1 MWADLI
7 NRDKVHRALWC
18 ALYMAVTLLLQNTV
32 FAHIALFGV
41 HAMFVPAVVV
51 AVGVFE
57 GGTWGAVFG
66 LIAGYFCAMGYPG
79 TGMLFAVLFAVIG
92 FGAGMA
98 SEYLVNRTLLGFLCL
113 CMLGFLITGF
123 AQMFRPWIFKG
134 AAFAPL
140 LGAAL
145 RQTIVSLPLAIP
157 YFYISRG
164 AARKRVRTA
173 NTKEPEHG

>member
-7 NRDKVHRALWC
+7 NKDKVHRVLWC

-66 LIAGYFCAMGYPG
+66 LIAGYFGAMGYPG
-79 TGMLFAVLFAVIG
+79 TEDA
-92 FGAGMA
+92 
-98 SEYLVNRTLLGFLCL
+98 RTVGQAFQKYPL
-113 CMLGFLITGF
+113 
-123 AQMFRPWIFKG
+123 
-134 AAFAPL
+134 AFA
-140 LGAAL
+140 
-145 RQTIVSLPLAIP
+145 LATADMEAS
-157 YFYISRG
+157 YFLE
-164 AARKRVRTA
+164 
-173 NTKEPEHG
+173 NEENP

>member
-7 NRDKVHRALWC
+7 NKDKVHRVLWC

-66 LIAGYFCAMGYPG
+66 LIAGYFGAMGYPG

-92 FGAGMA
+92 FGAGMLA
-98 SEYLVNRTLLGFLCL
+98 EYLINNSLLPFLVTCL
-113 CMLGFLITGF
+113 AAFLLTAF
-123 AQMFRPWIFKG
+123 CQMFRLNLSARPTPKGSSPWKNPSNP
-134 AAFAPL
+134 AASPRSRA
-140 LGAAL
+140 
-145 RQTIVSLPLAIP
+145 SLCC
-157 YFYISRG
+157 S
-164 AARKRVRTA
+164 
-173 NTKEPEHG
+173 

>member
-7 NRDKVHRALWC
+7 NKDKVHRALWC

-66 LIAGYFCAMGYPG
+66 LVTGYFCAMGYPG

-92 FGAGMA
+92 FGAGMLA
-98 SEYLVNRTLLGFLCL
+98 DYLINNSLLPFLVTCL
-113 CMLGFLITGF
+113 AAFLLTAF
-123 AQMFRPWIFKG
+123 CQMFR
-134 AAFAPL
+134 L
-140 LGAAL
+140 LVTYPASSGSLWLTCILQTLWSIPFLFPAYSACKAL
-145 RQTIVSLPLAIP
+145 PRRL
-157 YFYISRG
+157 G
-164 AARKRVRTA
+164 
-173 NTKEPEHG
+173 